1 MKLSKILSEK
11 GNKGEV
17 FKISEASTLSQAA
30 QLFCKFHVG
39 ALLVTQDDRFVGII
53 TERDIIKM
61 CCYESEFYNIKVTEL
76 MTEDVVY
83 CKMDDE
89 VEYAMKVMGR
99 HNIRHMPVTE
109 GKEIVGVVSI
119 GDILSELYEAD
130 EIVLHDIADLTGATS
145 RNKVF

>member
-11 GNKGEV
+11 SCKGKV
-17 FKISEASTLSQAA
+17 FTVDESATLSLAA
-30 QLFCKFHVG
+30 QLFYQHHVG
-39 ALLVTQDDRFVGII
+39 ALLVTQGERYVGII

-83 CKMDDE
+83 CKADDE
-89 VEYAMKVMGR
+89 VEHAMKVMGR
-99 HNIRHMPVTE
+99 HNIRHIPITE
-109 GKEIVGVVSI
+109 GKTIIGVVSI
-119 GDILSELYEAD
+119 GDILSELYAAD
-130 EIVLHDIADLTGATS
+130 EIVLHDIADMTGATS